1 MCRCVGFRPYLDI
14 SANLVSAAERIRSG
28 SVITPDR
35 FLLRVA
41 IGIPR
46 RGFSQRRADDAVLNR
61 KSLIASFAM
70 ELQISMIPSPEDPPW
85 RSDDYQSELR
95 KLDLALRGDGLEIR
109 EVGSH
114 PARSGETSPIS
125 GEWRVELGATLE
137 PILKAPVGSWLQARR
152 GRTARLR
159 IGEIEADVRT
169 AEELSRVIKIANCY
183 QEVTENES

>member
-1 MCRCVGFRPYLDI
+1 M
-14 SANLVSAAERIRSG
+14 
-28 SVITPDR
+28 PD
-35 FLLRVA
+35 LSILAWLPVA
-41 IGIPR
+41 TVPR
-46 RGFSQRRADDAVLNR
+46 WWPCPREADETVLNR

-95 KLDLALRGDGLEIR
+95 KLGLALRGDGLEIR

-114 PARSGETSPIS
+114 PVRSGETSPIS
-125 GEWRVELGATLE
+125 GEWRVKLGATLE

-169 AEELSRVIKIANCY
+169 AEELARVIKIAKCY
-183 QEVTENES
+183 QEVTESES

>member
-1 MCRCVGFRPYLDI
+1 MGFGDHQPLFVGILSFEAP
-14 SANLVSAAERIRSG
+14 S
-28 SVITPDR
+28 
-35 FLLRVA
+35 
-41 IGIPR
+41 
-46 RGFSQRRADDAVLNR
+46 RGLGYKEVHQTVLNG

-95 KLDLALRGDGLEIR
+95 ELGLALRGDGLEIC

-114 PARSGETSPIS
+114 PVRSGEISPIS
-125 GEWRVELGATLE
+125 GEWRIKLGAMLE

-169 AEELSRVIKIANCY
+169 AEELARVIKIAKCY
-183 QEVTENES
+183 QDVTENES